1 MVTKEDIWDLLSEI
15 PDPEIPA
22 ISIVELG
29 VVRKVDIVDNK
40 YFVSITPT
48 YSGCP
53 ALNRME
59 NDIKKELSKYNIDF
73 EIKTQLFPPWTTDWM
88 SQETKDKLENF
99 GISPPTKIV
108 KCPQCKSSDVE
119 LISFFAST
127 ACKSMYKCNSCLE
140 PFDHFKCI

>member
-1 MVTKEDIWDLLSEI
+1 MVTKKDIWDLLSEI

-29 VVRKVDIVDNK
+29 VVRKV
-40 YFVSITPT
+40 
-48 YSGCP
+48 
-53 ALNRME
+53 
-59 NDIKKELSKYNIDF
+59 